1 MGVKGK
7 KLKGKKGWKGWSEK
21 DLMAGGVGS

>member
-1 MGVKGK
+1 MEVKGK
-7 KLKGKKGWKGWSEK
+7 KLKGKKGRKGWSEK